1 MAARPEERDAGKE
14 PATSF
19 GMTVGCFWRRW
30 LEAPGRVAHMEGR
43 TEWGACSSVLRER
56 CALQRNRKS
65 RGMTAAEMLRHGG
78 SATIL
83 CPWAGRLDRC
93 GSVRGGN
100 AHAFLRAR
108 PTRGDARMPWLHALV
123 FVQGV
128 WCFSVRG
135 SGESGSGAEGEFE
148 RERLVGDFWP
158 DASALATMKAHEA
171 ISYCSR
177 AGHGLCKLFHSRSS
191 CLGQVF
197 HEMAH
202 DQAFAVG
209 ARCPVL

>member
-1 MAARPEERDAGKE
+1 VGRLFIRAAGALCFTAESKKSWDDSGRDA
-14 PATSF
+14 PSRRVCHHPLS
-19 GMTVGCFWRRW
+19 VGR
-30 LEAPGRVAHMEGR
+30 P
-43 TEWGACSSVLRER
+43 
-56 CALQRNRKS
+56 
-65 RGMTAAEMLRHGG
+65 
-78 SATIL
+78 
-83 CPWAGRLDRC
+83 LDRC

-100 AHAFLRAR
+100 AHAFPRAR
-108 PTRGDARMPWLHALV
+108 PTRGDARMPWLRALV
-123 FVQGV
+123 FVQGA